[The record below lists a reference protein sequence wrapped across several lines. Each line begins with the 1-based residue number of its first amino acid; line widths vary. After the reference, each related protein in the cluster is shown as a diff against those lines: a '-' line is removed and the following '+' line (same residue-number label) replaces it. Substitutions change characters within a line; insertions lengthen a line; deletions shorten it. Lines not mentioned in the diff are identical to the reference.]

1 MNRATLRIV
10 AALAT
15 LTLVVACGPENPDTN
30 NNNPPGA
37 DAGDGGGDNN
47 DPDGGDNNDPDGGDN
62 NEPDGGDNNEPGPVV
77 NVESCGA
84 LPAAPAGALCGVE
97 AGSADTLVI
106 RADVLSG
113 NTVYEG
119 GTVVI
124 DRSAGENGTITY
136 AGCTPPDTSG
146 ATVLTCADAVLS
158 PGLLNAHDHIT
169 FNNNGAPRD
178 TRGERFDHR
187 HDWRT
192 GARGHSRITSGGG
205 DSKTESVLYSELRHI
220 MAGTTSIA
228 GSGGAVGL
236 TRNLDRSNA
245 TGGLTDADVDYSTFP
260 LGDTSGQLRTGDC
273 NYRGADDEDVLN
285 NSIYLPHIAE
295 GIDLEA
301 NNEFRCL
308 SGGGD
313 FDLIAENT
321 SVIHGIGLTA
331 NDIAL
336 MAQRGSKLVW
346 SPRSNIAL
354 YGQTADVLT
363 YRRQG
368 VTIALGTDWLLSGSV
383 NMLRELA
390 CADYLDTNHYNDAF
404 SDYELWRM
412 ATIDAAVALGV
423 EGSIGDIAAGKV
435 ADLALFAKGTEQAH
449 GAIVRGGAETVGL
462 VLRGGQPMYGAGA
475 LVEALVPAADIDKC
489 EQVEVCGNAQRACVE
504 LDTGNDI
511 AALRVEVPNDA
522 YELAP
527 CGVPADE
534 PTCVPSRPEY
544 PDGVTAA
551 DADGDGIADGD
562 DICPA
567 IFNPVMPLS
576 SGEQPDFDSDSDGD
590 ACDVCPT
597 EAGVTQCAG
606 FDPNDRDGDGI
617 ANDADNCPGISNA
630 DQADGEGDGIGDLCD
645 GCPFDD
651 DSDGTCDATI
661 YDIKLERVSVGQTV
675 KLSGVVV
682 SAAGDD
688 GLFLQVPEADRDA
701 TNGVAYSG
709 VFVFARGN
717 ENLPASGDV
726 IDIVA
731 KVSTFSD
738 QIQLQDIA
746 TLDVTSSGAR
756 PTPILETMD
765 NLLNSSNRGKELE
778 GVLVRVDDVTV
789 SGIDGLSNNGE
800 FQIQD
805 ATVSGDDGIFVDD
818 ALYKQPAE
826 DLAGVTVGA
835 TYQSIVG
842 GLSFRF
848 GENRIE
854 PQDVADIITGPASL
868 EAFSQD
874 FVFVEAGSNVSV
886 TIELTSIALTDRD
899 ISLGYSSGAL
909 TGPASV
915 TVNQGD
921 RSATFDVQGVTAN
934 AAIQTVTATLGPD
947 SDTIDVSV
955 YDDATPARAAASID
969 PTAANATV
977 GNVTELTVTLNAPAP
992 AGGLDLD
999 VSSSDASATVPATVT
1014 VPAGVTEVAVPVT
1027 GAATGQATISVS
1039 ANGQANAV
1047 TASVT
1052 VSALPAE
1059 CLAISHYVEG
1069 SSNNKAIE
1077 VRNCGSTSIDMGA
1090 ALLCRFTNGATDTCS
1105 EVTLGAAGDMLASG
1119 EVVVLCNGSSNTDIK
1134 NVCDKESGS
1143 INHNGND
1150 PYHLVLDDGDGDYN
1164 PTAPGADRL
1173 MDAFGANGDSSDF
1186 AKDVTYARCDDSSF
1200 DGTGDFAAF
1209 LGTNYVQSAQNDIT
1223 DLGSAT
1229 KTACP

>member
-1 MNRATLRIV
+1 MNPATLRIASAL
-10 AALAT
+10 AALT
-15 LTLVVACGPENPDTN
+15 LITACGPDAPSN
-30 NNNPPGA
+30 NNDNNPPGT
-37 DAGDGGGDNN
+37 DAGFDGGDNN
-47 DPDGGDNNDPDGGDN
+47 DPDGGDNNDPDGG
-62 NEPDGGDNNEPGPVV
+62 GDNNPTNNDPGPVV
-77 NVESCGA
+77 NVETCGA

-113 NTVYEG
+113 DTVYEG
-119 GTVVI
+119 GAVVI

-146 ATVLTCADAVLS
+146 ATVLTCAGAVLS

-192 GARGHSRITSGGG
+192 GARGHNRIRSGGG

-236 TRNLDRSNA
+236 TRNLDRANA
-245 TGGLTDADVDYSTFP
+245 TGGLIDADVEYETFP
-260 LGDTSGQLRTGDC
+260 LGDTSGTLRSGDC
-273 NYRGADDEDVLN
+273 NYPGKDDEGVLG
-285 NSIYLPHIAE
+285 SSVYLPHIAE
-295 GIDLEA
+295 GIDPEA

-308 SGGGD
+308 SGGGE

-321 SVIHGIGLTA
+321 SIVHGVGLTA

-336 MAQRGSKLVW
+336 MAQRGAKLVW

-354 YGQTADVLT
+354 YGQTADVIS

-368 VTIALGTDWLLSGSV
+368 VPIALGTDWLLSGSV

-390 CADYLDTNHYNDAF
+390 CADYLDTVHYNDSF

-412 ATIDAAVALGV
+412 ATIDAAIALGV

-435 ADLALFAKGTEQAH
+435 ADLTLFAKGDEQAH
-449 GAIVRGGAETVGL
+449 GAVVRGGVETVAL
-462 VLRGGQPMYGAGA
+462 VLRGGQALYGADP
-475 LVEALVPAADIDKC
+475 LVSALVPAADIAKC
-489 EQVEVCGNAQRACVE
+489 EPVDVCGNAQRACVE

-511 AALRVEVPNDA
+511 AALLVEVPDDA

-534 PTCVPSRPEY
+534 PTCVPSRPGEY
-544 PDGVTAA
+544 TEGVTAS

-567 IFNPVMPLS
+567 IFNPTMPLS
-576 SGEQPDFDSDSDGD
+576 NGAQPDFDNDSDGD

-597 EAGVTQCAG
+597 EAGVTQCSG
-606 FDPNDRDGDGI
+606 FDPDDRDGDGVP
-617 ANDADNCPGISNA
+617 NDTDNCPSVSNA
-630 DQADGEGDGIGDLCD
+630 DQADGENDGIGDLCD

-651 DSDGTCDATI
+651 DSDGTCDASI
-661 YDIKLERVSVGQTV
+661 YDIKLERVAVGQTV

-717 ENLPASGDV
+717 DDLPSAGDV
-726 IDIVA
+726 IDVVA

-746 TLDVTSSGAR
+746 SLDVTSSGPR
-756 PTPILETMD
+756 PTPVLETMD
-765 NLLNSSNRGKELE
+765 NLLNASDRGKELE

-789 SGIDGLSNNGE
+789 SGIDGLSSNGE

-826 DLAGVTVGA
+826 DLADVTVGA
-835 TYQSIVG
+835 TYQSLVG

-854 PQDVADIITGPASL
+854 PQDAADIITGPASL

-874 FVFVEAGSNVSV
+874 FVFVEAGANASV

-899 ISLGYSSGAL
+899 VTLTYSSGAL
-909 TGPASV
+909 TGPATV

-921 RSATFDVQGVTAN
+921 RSATFDVQGVTAS
-934 AAIQTVTATLGPD
+934 ATLQSVTATLGAD

-955 YDDATPARAAASID
+955 YDDTTPARAAAALD
-969 PTAANATV
+969 PAVANATI

-992 AGGLDLD
+992 AGGLTLD
-999 VSSSDASATVPATVT
+999 VTSSDAAATVPATVN
-1014 VPAGVTEVAVPVT
+1014 VAAGATEATVPVT

-1039 ANGQANAV
+1039 AAGQGAPV

-1069 SSNNKAIE
+1069 SSNNKAVE
-1077 VRNCGSTSIDMGA
+1077 VRNCGSASIDLGS
-1090 ALLCRFTNGATDTCS
+1090 ALLCRFTNGATDSCS
-1105 EVTLGAAGDMLASG
+1105 DVTLGNAGDMLASG
-1119 EVVVLCNGSSNTDIK
+1119 EVVVLCNGSSNAGIK
-1134 NVCDKESGS
+1134 AVCDKESGT

-1186 AKDVTYARCDDSSF
+1186 AKDATYARCDDAPF

-1209 LGTNYVQSAQNDIT
+1209 LTSNYVQSAQDDIT

-1229 KTACP
+1229 KSNCP